1 MNIMLNFMDK
11 IYSDTK
17 TLKMVYII
25 GAVLLFIFIIL
36 LIFSLRKND
45 DKKGDK
51 KIDKI
56 DDEKHDDKKD
66 ETEDS
71 NIVNEKNNSVLDE
84 SDKKNEKVDEVEES
98 KENEKKEEDSNIFE
112 KTTIIPLEN
121 VVNDKQELSKE
132 ENISKALDNVESM
145 KALNTEEKKDDTDY
159 KSLSDQIPDVDDFV
173 NDVVKKTYEKNE
185 QFSSVYVGDNTSTMK
200 LDKVMDQVNLDND
213 VKKEL
218 TGVSD
223 TSDEKKIEEK
233 ELSLEDNTSTA
244 SELVNDE
251 IPTKLNNLKEALEE
265 KKKDEKVETTAINK
279 EDLLNKLNA
288 LKK

>member
-45 DKKGDK
+45 DKKDDK
-51 KIDKI
+51 KIVKI

-71 NIVNEKNNSVLDE
+71 NIVDLKNNSVLDE

-185 QFSSVYVGDNTSTMK
+185 QFSSVYVGDNTTTMK

-218 TGVSD
+218 TGSD

-233 ELSLEDNTSTA
+233 DVSLEDNISTA
-244 SELVNDE
+244 SELVTDE
-251 IPTKLNNLKEALEE
+251 IPTKLDNLKEALEE
-265 KKKDEKVETTAINK
+265 NKKDDKVETTAINK

>member
-45 DKKGDK
+45 DKKEDK
-51 KIDKI
+51 KIVKI

-98 KENEKKEEDSNIFE
+98 KENGKKEEDSNIFE

-145 KALNTEEKKDDTDY
+145 KALDTEEKKDDTDY

-233 ELSLEDNTSTA
+233 ELSSEDNTSTA

>member
-112 KTTIIPLEN
+112 KTTIIPLAN

-185 QFSSVYVGDNTSTMK
+185 QFSSVYVGDNTTTMK

-218 TGVSD
+218 TGSD

-233 ELSLEDNTSTA
+233 DVSLEDNISTA
-244 SELVNDE
+244 SELVTDE
-251 IPTKLNNLKEALEE
+251 IPTKLDNLKEALEE
-265 KKKDEKVETTAINK
+265 NKKDEKVETTAINK

>member
-45 DKKGDK
+45 DKKDDK
-51 KIDKI
+51 KIVKI

-71 NIVNEKNNSVLDE
+71 NIVDLKNNSVLDE

-185 QFSSVYVGDNTSTMK
+185 QFSSVYVGDNTTTMK

-218 TGVSD
+218 TGSD

-233 ELSLEDNTSTA
+233 DVSLEDNISTA
-244 SELVNDE
+244 SELVTDE
-251 IPTKLNNLKEALEE
+251 IPTKLDNLKEALEE
-265 KKKDEKVETTAINK
+265 NKKDEKVETTAINK

>member
-45 DKKGDK
+45 DKKDDK
-51 KIDKI
+51 KIVKI

-98 KENEKKEEDSNIFE
+98 KETEKKEEDSNIFE

-145 KALNTEEKKDDTDY
+145 KALDTEEKKDDTDY

>member
-185 QFSSVYVGDNTSTMK
+185 QFSSVYVGDNTTTMK

-218 TGVSD
+218 TGSD

-233 ELSLEDNTSTA
+233 DVSLEDNISTA
-244 SELVNDE
+244 SELVTDE
-251 IPTKLNNLKEALEE
+251 IPTKLDNLKEALEE
-265 KKKDEKVETTAINK
+265 NKKDEKVETTAINK

>member
-45 DKKGDK
+45 DKKDDK
-51 KIDKI
+51 KIVKI

-71 NIVNEKNNSVLDE
+71 NIVNEKNNSVLDQ

-98 KENEKKEEDSNIFE
+98 KETEKKEEDSNIFE

-145 KALNTEEKKDDTDY
+145 KALDTEEKKDDTDY

>member
-185 QFSSVYVGDNTSTMK
+185 QFSSVYVGDNTTTMK

-218 TGVSD
+218 TGTD

-233 ELSLEDNTSTA
+233 DVSLEDNISTA
-244 SELVNDE
+244 SELVTDE
-251 IPTKLNNLKEALEE
+251 IPTKLDNLKEALEE
-265 KKKDEKVETTAINK
+265 NKKDEKVETTAINK